1 MTGGAR
7 RAGRGD
13 VAAARPRRVLVVD
26 DSRMQRR
33 ILAAQIAGAGYEV
46 VEAGSGA
53 EALALCAREPPD
65 LILSDWMMPGMSG
78 LDFCR
83 AFRAMPRDSYGY
95 FILLTSK
102 TEKGKVAQGLD
113 VGADDFL
120 TKPVDRHELR
130 ARVRTIT
137 RLNRYRTLTEQREN
151 LRLMADR
158 LVAAQEGERRRI
170 SRELHDDLGQAL
182 TSHMLD
188 IRNLQ
193 NDLPLPEAE
202 LSERLQTLY
211 QQSREISVKVRD
223 LAQNLR
229 PPALDTLDLKDAMQT
244 FCAEFTRRANIPV
257 AFEADDSLPELSD
270 ACNVTLYRVLQEA
283 LTNVIKHA
291 QASRVWV
298 DLTLENRTVTLT
310 IQDNGRG
317 FEVKKI
323 LSNGIGLEGLRERL
337 AIAGG
342 TFKISSS
349 PVRGTILMAQLPL
362 PDQEAP

>member
-1 MTGGAR
+1 MTG
-7 RAGRGD
+7 
-13 VAAARPRRVLVVD
+13 VLIVD
-26 DSRMQRR
+26 DEPAVRETLLSM
-33 ILAAQIAGAGYEV
+33 LEDGGYSIETAENGP
-46 VEAGSGA
+46 EAVQKA
-53 EALALCAREPPD
+53 ERLLPD
-65 LILSDWMMPGMSG
+65 LILLDVMMPGMDG
-78 LDFCR
+78 YETCR
-83 AFRAMPRDSYGY
+83 RIRSTPRLAEVPIIILTALSDRDS
-95 FILLTSK
+95 LLRGI
-102 TEKGKVAQGLD
+102 EA
-113 VGADDFL
+113 GADDFL

-317 FEVKKI
+317 FDVKKI